1 MSTEQTQ
8 DRHRGRSPL
17 AVASVAAAVLLV
29 GGGGAYFAAAS
40 ADGDGRG
47 GTPAAGDGS
56 TPPPL
61 PLDGYREGG
70 TGSTSGIA
78 PGEPDPNG
86 TRYRADGKL
95 PTGPGDAPVY
105 RSEGKVTAA
114 DVTALARTL
123 DAQGAPRLENGA
135 WKVGPAKDGSGPSL
149 QVTERAPGAWTYA
162 RYAPSAGHKCASPTQ
177 CTEAPGNGSAK
188 DAVSEDAAKKAAAP
202 VLKALGQDDAK
213 LDARQL
219 MGAVRV
225 VNAEPRVGDLPTYGW
240 TTGVQVGSDG
250 QVVGGSGQLKKPV
263 KGDTYPVI
271 SAQKTLDLLNSEAVG
286 AGRVGIGGCA
296 SPVPVTERDE
306 APCKAPTKL
315 PAAEPVHVTGATFG
329 LAAQFTQGRQILV
342 PSWLFQV
349 RPQGG
354 QAAFTVTHPAVDP
367 KFLTSPHTPRPDD
380 KPSPRPSVEPGA
392 PGTDTRDV
400 RPDGYTVEGRTLTA
414 HFTGGVC
421 STYTA
426 TATQK
431 DGTVALKVTETR
443 KEGTVCIAMA
453 KFYTLPVTLDE
464 PLDGRKVV
472 DSQDRAV
479 PHADGKRGYAPAPQ
493 S

>member
-1 MSTEQTQ
+1 
-8 DRHRGRSPL
+8 
-17 AVASVAAAVLLV
+17 
-29 GGGGAYFAAAS
+29 
-40 ADGDGRG
+40 
-47 GTPAAGDGS
+47 
-56 TPPPL
+56 
-61 PLDGYREGG
+61 
-70 TGSTSGIA
+70 
-78 PGEPDPNG
+78 
-86 TRYRADGKL
+86 
-95 PTGPGDAPVY
+95 
-105 RSEGKVTAA
+105 
-114 DVTALARTL
+114 
-123 DAQGAPRLENGA
+123 
-135 WKVGPAKDGSGPSL
+135 
-149 QVTERAPGAWTYA
+149 
-162 RYAPSAGHKCASPTQ
+162 
-177 CTEAPGNGSAK
+177 
-188 DAVSEDAAKKAAAP
+188 VSEDAAKKAAAP

-219 MGAVRV
+219 MGAIRV

-271 SAQKTLDLLNSEAVG
+271 SAQKTLDLLNSAAVG

-296 SPVPVTERDE
+296 SPVPVRERDE

-315 PAAEPVHVTGATFG
+315 PAVEPVHVTGATFG
-329 LAAQFTQGRQILV
+329 LAAQFTRGRQILV

-349 RPQGG
+349 KPQGG

-367 KFLTSPHTPRPDD
+367 KFLTSPQAQGPTGR
-380 KPSPRPSVEPGA
+380 PSPRPSVKPGA

-400 RPDGYTVEGRTLTA
+400 RPDGYTGDGRTLTA

-426 TATQK
+426 SATEQ
-431 DGTVALKVTETR
+431 DGKVVLKVTETQ
-443 KEGTVCIAMA
+443 KKGTVCIAMA
-453 KFYTLPVTLDE
+453 RFYTLPVTLDE

-472 DSQDRAV
+472 DSNDRAV
-479 PHADGKRGYAPAPQ
+479 PHADGGRGHEPAPQ